1 MTGRP
6 VPLHVGGRMLEA
18 AWWGP
23 GPDQAPTLVLLH
35 EGLACVALWRD
46 LPDRLVAATGC
57 GVFAWSRAGYGQSD
71 PVPLPRPLTYMEDEA
86 REVVPAV
93 LTAVGIRRAVL
104 VGHSDGASIA
114 LLHAGG
120 TQDFRVA
127 GLVLIAPHVMVE
139 EVTLAAIAKARD
151 AFQTGDLRSRLAR
164 HHRDVDTAFW
174 GWNAAWLDPAFRTW
188 RIDDRVAFV
197 RVPILLV
204 QGEAD
209 EYGTAEQ
216 LRLIEQEAYC
226 PVETM
231 LVAGAGHAPQ
241 SSHTELVVEGIAGFV
256 ARIRALEAVAAPPD
270 LTAAKVPAV

>member
-6 VPLHVGGRMLEA
+6 MPLQVAGLRLEA

-23 GPDQAPTLVLLH
+23 PPGEAPTLVLLH
-35 EGLACVALWRD
+35 EGLGCVALWRD
-46 LPDRLVAATGC
+46 LPERLVEATGC

-71 PVPLPRPLTYMEDEA
+71 PVTLPRPLTYMEDEA
-86 REVVPAV
+86 RDMLPAV
-93 LTAVGIRRAVL
+93 LDAAAIRRAVL

-139 EVTLAAIAKARD
+139 DVTVASIAKARD
-151 AFQTGDLRSRLAR
+151 AYEATGLRTRLAR
-164 HHRDVDTAFW
+164 YHRDVDNAFW
-174 GWNAAWLDPAFRTW
+174 GWNRAWLDPAFRAW

-197 RVPILLV
+197 RVPMLLI

-209 EYGTAEQ
+209 EYGTPAQ
-216 LRLIEQEAYC
+216 LRQIEQEAYC
-226 PVETM
+226 PVQTL
-231 LVAGAGHAPQ
+231 LVPGAAHAPQ
-241 SSHTELVVEGIAGFV
+241 VSHSAIVVEAVAGFV
-256 ARIRALEAVAAPPD
+256 ARVQALERLDPPAN
-270 LTAAKVPAV
+270 LTAAGVPAL